1 MIYSYELEQH
11 LLAGL
16 IKYPDKYSEIAPF
29 IGGKDFC
36 KINSSVNS
44 TIYSILSKSLNA
56 GEVLDET
63 LLAERIK
70 SLNISFED
78 NVDIVQYIKH
88 LGLKKISKEGVT
100 TAAKELKKF
109 TIRRE
114 IYFACNNVAKK
125 MKSMSPEM
133 SYKDIISQADKIY
146 NDQLNFYEAG
156 AKHPEDIY
164 DSMQEFID
172 IRGQN
177 SEKYSESGF
186 LAPHMPMV
194 NDLYGSLLKP
204 GNITVVVARTGV
216 GKTQFCMDFC
226 TKVSKEYD
234 VPVLHFDNGEM
245 SKEELMLRQCSALSG
260 VPLYYLE
267 TGKYMHVE
275 GERGEEMRSAV
286 DGLWKKIKN
295 NKLNYYYYNVG
306 GLSVDEMVN
315 ALRRFYYAK
324 VGRGNPLI
332 FNFDYIKTAS
342 EKNKDNSTS
351 HWERVGDMVTKFKT
365 IIQSEI
371 VDSEG
376 PLISMF
382 TSVQSNR
389 TGITT
394 NRRAENVI
402 DDESIV
408 SLSDQITQYCSH
420 LFLLRRKTNDE
431 VMGEPANFGSH
442 KLICLKHRHLGPSVA
457 RALNLVERSETG
469 AKQQNYINLNLDN
482 FVVEEKGDLQDMED
496 YISNGADP
504 IQDGFANLGEREE
517 SLFPSDE

>member
-16 IKYPDKYSEIAPF
+16 IKYPDTYAEIAPF
-29 IGGKDFC
+29 IGEKDFC

-88 LGLKKISKEGVT
+88 LGLKKISKEGVV

-125 MKSMSPEM
+125 MKTMPPDM

-164 DSMQEFID
+164 EEMQEFID
-172 IRGQN
+172 IRGEN
-177 SEKYSESGF
+177 SEKFSESGF

-194 NDLYGSLLKP
+194 NELYGSLLKP

-245 SKEELMLRQCSALSG
+245 SKEELMLRQCSALTG

-275 GERGEEMRSAV
+275 GVKGQQMRQSI
-286 DGLWKKIKN
+286 DNLWKALKT

-315 ALRRFYYAK
+315 AVRRFYYAK

-332 FNFDYIKTAS
+332 FNFDYIKTTS
-342 EKNKDNSTS
+342 EKNKGNDS

-365 IIQSEI
+365 LIQSEI
-371 VDSEG
+371 IDSDG

-408 SLSDQITQYCSH
+408 SLSDQITQFCSH

-431 VMGEPANFGSH
+431 TMGEPSNFGSH
-442 KLICLKHRHLGPSVA
+442 KLICLKHRHLGPNVA

-469 AKQQNYINLNLDN
+469 SKQQNYINLELDN
-482 FVVEEKGDLQDMED
+482 FVVQEKGDLQDMED
-496 YISNGADP
+496 YIANAENP
-504 IQDGFANLGEREE
+504 VEDGFANLGERQE
-517 SLFPSDE
+517 SIFPSDE

>member
-16 IKYPDKYSEIAPF
+16 IKYPDKWAELAPF
-29 IGGKDFC
+29 INEKDFC
-36 KINSSVNS
+36 KTNSLVNS
-44 TIYSILSKSLNA
+44 TIFKVLAKALNA

-63 LLAERIK
+63 LLSERIK

-78 NVDIVQYIKH
+78 IPDVSQYIKH
-88 LGLKKISKEGVT
+88 LGLKKISEDGT
-100 TAAKELKKF
+100 ITAAKELKKF

-114 IYFACNNVAKK
+114 IYISCNQVAKK
-125 MKSMSPEM
+125 MKTVPPSLG
-133 SYKDIISQADKIY
+133 YKDIVSEADKIY

-164 DSMQEFID
+164 EDLQEFIQ
-172 IRGQN
+172 IRGEN
-177 SEKYSESGF
+177 SAKYSDEGM
-186 LAPHMPMV
+186 LAPHLPRT
-194 NDLYGSLLKP
+194 NELYGSLLKP

-226 TKVSKEYD
+226 TKVSKKYN
-234 VPVLHFDNGEM
+234 VPILHFDNGEM
-245 SKEELMLRQCSALSG
+245 SKEELMLRQCSALTG

-267 TGKYMHVE
+267 TGKYMHIE
-275 GERGEEMRSAV
+275 GEKGKRIRQSI
-286 DGLWKKIKN
+286 DSLWKDLKE

-332 FNFDYIKTAS
+332 FNFDYIKTTS
-342 EKNKDNSTS
+342 EKNKDSAS

-408 SLSDQITQYCSH
+408 SLSDQITQFCSH

-431 VMGEPANFGSH
+431 IMGEPQNFGSH
-442 KLICLKHRHLGPSVA
+442 KLICLKHRHLGENVQ

-469 AKQQNYINLNLDN
+469 AKQQNYINIELEN
-482 FVVEEKGDLQDMED
+482 FTVEEKGDLQDMED
-496 YISNGADP
+496 YVQSAESP
-504 IQDGFANLGEREE
+504 LEDGGDAPQIENLGD
-517 SLFPSDE
+517 LFAQNE